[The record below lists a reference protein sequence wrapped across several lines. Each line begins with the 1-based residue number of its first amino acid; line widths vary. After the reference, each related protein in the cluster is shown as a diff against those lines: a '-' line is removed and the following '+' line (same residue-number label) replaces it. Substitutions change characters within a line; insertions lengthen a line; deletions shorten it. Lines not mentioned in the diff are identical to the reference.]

1 MRGYVGIP
9 LFGRTYVLT
18 RYNSHATKWK
28 SESVKAKG
36 SVSGPISN

>member
-18 RYNSHATKWK
+18 RQEK
-28 SESVKAKG
+28 SGHETARYKE
-36 SVSGPISN
+36 